1 MTVVLATFRE
11 ELANYVRAVFYVYTL
26 LIIAYILSSLF
37 FAFGGRLPYARWSS
51 AVLGFLRDV
60 CEPYLRF
67 WRRVLPLPA
76 GPIDLSPIIGIF
88 ALIAFDHREYG
99 TRPPKPKKSELRM

>member
-11 ELANYVRAVFYVYTL
+11 DLADYVYAVFVVYTL

-37 FAFGGRLPYARWSS
+37 FAFGGRLPYSRWSS

-60 CEPYLRF
+60 CEPYLSVFRRF
-67 WRRVLPLPA
+67 IPPIGPL
-76 GPIDLSPIIGIF
+76 DLSPLLGILLLQF
-88 ALIAFDHREYG
+88 AGRLVRAVIAG
-99 TRPPKPKKSELRM
+99 